1 MSIKKLSAYEQE
13 RIEHINYITN
23 EIHSATNELYESFMD
38 QEYAEC
44 KAQTRQLIS
53 RCKEIL
59 ESLDDE
65 I

>member
-1 MSIKKLSAYEQE
+1 MSIKLSAYEQQ

-23 EIHSATNELYESFMD
+23 EIHSSTDELYESFMD
-38 QEYAEC
+38 KEYVQC
-44 KAQTRQLIS
+44 KVQTRQLIR

>member
-1 MSIKKLSAYEQE
+1 MSINKISVYELE

-23 EIHSATNELYESFMD
+23 EIHTATDELYESFMD
-38 QEYAEC
+38 KEYDKCRKET
-44 KAQTRQLIS
+44 KVLIK

-59 ESLDDE
+59 ESLEDE